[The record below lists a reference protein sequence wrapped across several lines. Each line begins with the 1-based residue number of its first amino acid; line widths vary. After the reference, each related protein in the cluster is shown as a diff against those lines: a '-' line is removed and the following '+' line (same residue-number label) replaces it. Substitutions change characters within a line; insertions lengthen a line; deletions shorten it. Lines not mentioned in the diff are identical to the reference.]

1 MGNVFSWRE
10 MQYRKYQTKY
20 NFLNTKG
27 LDNKNL
33 QKKKKKNASFKEFAE
48 TAILGRI

>member
-20 NFLNTKG
+20 NFLNTKC

-33 QKKKKKNASFKEFAE
+33 QKKKNTSFKEFAE